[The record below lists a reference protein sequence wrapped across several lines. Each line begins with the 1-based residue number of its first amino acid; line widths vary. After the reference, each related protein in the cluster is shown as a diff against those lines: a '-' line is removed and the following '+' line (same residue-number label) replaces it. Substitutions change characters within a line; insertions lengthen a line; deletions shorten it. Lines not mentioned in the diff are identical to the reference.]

1 MGTPRVI
8 VVGTDYSE
16 YATSALKVA
25 YAQAVQHGPADFHVV
40 HVTPA
45 SNASAVGYPAP
56 VLAGLSA
63 VPALSVEEQQAEL
76 VEHLDRELA
85 TLPGF
90 HTGQVRVFAHV
101 VLDAPALGV
110 ARLASALHADLIVV
124 GSHGRHG
131 VVRWLLG
138 SVAEGVVRQASC
150 PVLVVPPAPPALSA
164 PPLEPTCPECLKL
177 RKASG
182 GAELW
187 CEQHCKRHGRR
198 HTYYQPDRGS
208 TDINF
213 PLVVR

>member
-1 MGTPRVI
+1 MGTPHVI
-8 VVGTDYSE
+8 VVGTDYSD
-16 YATSALKVA
+16 YAVAALKAA
-25 YAQAVQHGPADFHVV
+25 YAQAIQQAPAELHVV

-56 VLAGLSA
+56 PFAGLA
-63 VPALSVEEQQAEL
+63 TVPVLSFEEQQAEL
-76 VEHLDRELA
+76 VAHLDETLA

-90 HTGQVRVFAHV
+90 SSGNVRVFAHV
-101 VLDAPALGV
+101 VLDAPAFGV
-110 ARLASALHADLIVV
+110 TRLASALDADLIVV

-150 PVLVVPPAPPALSA
+150 PVLVVPPSPPALSA
-164 PPLEPTCPECLKL
+164 PPVEPACPACLAA
-177 RKASG
+177 RQASG

-187 CEQHCKRHGRR
+187 CEQHRERHGRR

-208 TDINF
+208 AETNF
-213 PLVVR
+213 PLLVR